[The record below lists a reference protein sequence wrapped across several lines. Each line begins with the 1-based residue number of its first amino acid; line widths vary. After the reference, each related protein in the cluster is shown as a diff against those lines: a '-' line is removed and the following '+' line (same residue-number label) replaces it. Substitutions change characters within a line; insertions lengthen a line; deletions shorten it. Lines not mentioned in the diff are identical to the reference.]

1 MQELVETPLPGV
13 LEQAETPLSG
23 VLEQL
28 AAIIV
33 ALFNLLTVLLQA
45 LLPWT
50 PLVLWIVFWLFAVNW
65 KKLYP
70 VLMEQGGGI
79 GIVLI
84 ALMATLVWAAVSEPP
99 GGHHS
104 LLGLHP
110 SNVFGKAVYVFGLG
124 LIASLCG
131 SVQLAG
137 GCGALCR
144 FDEEDNPAVEEAHA
158 HSHDHH

>member
-1 MQELVETPLPGV
+1 M
-13 LEQAETPLSG
+13 LEQVEAPLSG
-23 VLEQL
+23 VVEQADPALTGVLENL
-28 AAIIV
+28 YAVIV
-33 ALFNLLTVLLQA
+33 ALASLLAVLLQT

-50 PLVLWIVFWLFAVNW
+50 PLLLWVVFWLFAVNW

-70 VLMEQGGGI
+70 ILMEQGGGI
-79 GIVLI
+79 GVLLI
-84 ALMATLVWAAVSEPP
+84 AIMATLVWASVSEPP

-110 SNVFGKAVYVFGLG
+110 GNIFGKAVYVFGLG

-137 GCGALCR
+137 GCGTLCR
-144 FDEEDNPAVEEAHA
+144 FEEDDAPALEEAHA
-158 HSHDHH
+158 HDHH